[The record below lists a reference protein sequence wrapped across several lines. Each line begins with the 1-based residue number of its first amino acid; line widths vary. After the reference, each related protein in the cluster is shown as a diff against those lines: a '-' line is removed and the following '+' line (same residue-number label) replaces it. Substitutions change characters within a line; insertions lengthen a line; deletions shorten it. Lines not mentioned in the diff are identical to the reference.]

1 MEENSMSNLIYK
13 SILAH
18 DFYNFVQMKRNLGY
32 KYTSAAYIVRDL
44 DTFLCS
50 KSINTEAV
58 SK

>member
-1 MEENSMSNLIYK
+1 MSNLIYK